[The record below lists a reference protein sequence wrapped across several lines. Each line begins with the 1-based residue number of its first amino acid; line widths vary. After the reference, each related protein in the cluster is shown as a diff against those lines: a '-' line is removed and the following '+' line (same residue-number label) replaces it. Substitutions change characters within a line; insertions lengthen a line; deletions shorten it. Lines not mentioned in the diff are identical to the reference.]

1 MSLIVN
7 TNVASLNAQRAL
19 SVTNHSLQRSYEK
32 LASGLRI
39 TRAGDDAAGL
49 AVSERMRA
57 TIRSLEQSSRNT
69 QDGVSL
75 VQTAEG
81 AYNEVHG
88 ILGRMRE
95 LAVQSSN
102 GTLLAAD
109 RANLNEEFSALSAE
123 ITRIANS
130 TNFNGVSLLAGN
142 GTVTLQIG
150 TGTTAG
156 TDTLDVSFFNSTATG
171 LGVNSSPDKF
181 VSGSFAS
188 SSTAM
193 GAAGDVVLNFAAGF
207 GGGSATIAVVATD
220 TVADVAAKINNAGI
234 SGVSAS
240 LVTNADGTVSISMSG
255 IKDKLASVAVDAAL
269 DGVLGGLETEIAGS
283 GIDVSNVT
291 NAQAAIA
298 AIDLAIGSVSTNRA
312 KLGALQNRLEAA
324 ARDIENRTEN
334 LVSAESRIRDVD
346 VAKETARL
354 TRNQILQQ
362 AGVAVLAQANQSP
375 QAALS
380 LLRG

>member
-1 MSLIVN
+1 MSLVVN
-7 TNVASLNAQRAL
+7 TNVASLNAQRSL
-19 SVTNHSLQRSYEK
+19 NVNNMSLQKSYEK

-39 TRAGDDAAGL
+39 VRAGDDAAGL

-57 TIRSLEQSSRNT
+57 TIKSLDQAGRNT

-81 AYNEVHG
+81 AYNEMHG

-102 GTLLAAD
+102 GTLTSSD
-109 RANLNEEFSALSAE
+109 RANLNEEFTALSSE
-123 ITRIANS
+123 VTRIANS
-130 TNFNGVSLLAGN
+130 TNFNGLSLLSSN
-142 GTVTLQIG
+142 STVTLQVG

-156 TDTLDVSFFNSTATG
+156 TDTLDVSLFNSTATA

-188 SSTAM
+188 SSTAI
-193 GAAGDVVLNFAAGF
+193 GASGNITLNFSAGY
-207 GGGSATIAVVATD
+207 GGGSTVIAVGAAD
-220 TVADVAAKINNAGI
+220 TVADVASKINGAGI
-234 SGVSAS
+234 QGVSAA
-240 LVTNADGTVSISMSG
+240 LETNADGSVSIVMSG
-255 IKDKLASVAVDAAL
+255 TTTKVSSVAVDAGLGA
-269 DGVLGGLETEIAGS
+269 GLGGLTTEISGS
-283 GIDVSNVT
+283 GIDVANVT
-291 NAQAAIA
+291 NAQASIG
-298 AIDLAIGSVSTNRA
+298 AIDLAINSVSTNRA
-312 KLGALQNRLEAA
+312 KLGALQNRLESAS
-324 ARDIENRTEN
+324 RDIDNRMEN
-334 LVSAESRIRDVD
+334 LVAAESRIRDVD

-354 TRNQILQQ
+354 TRGQILQQ
-362 AGVAVLAQANQSP
+362 AGVAILAQANQSP